1 MTENSEFKLIKN
13 KETVQGLEDTIPHI
27 IPQIGV
33 KSNLEKLDNVK
44 IKYLNSK
51 SGNKSQM
58 IITENKVND
67 TLKLNKH

>member
-1 MTENSEFKLIKN
+1 M
-13 KETVQGLEDTIPHI
+13 
-27 IPQIGV
+27 

-58 IITENKVND
+58 IIIENKVTD